1 MVSAA
6 FFDLDRTILKGSS
19 GSVVS
24 EGLVHVGILG
34 RKVPGQS
41 LVFGFYEK
49 VGEDRLSMSLA
60 RQSVKL
66 AAGYTQAKLREAGEF
81 IADRLADMV
90 LPHARAEIQFHRSK
104 GRPVVLAT
112 TSPAQILEP
121 FAELLGFD
129 AVIASRYR
137 SVHGILDGSFENA
150 YIWGPA
156 KRDAV
161 REWAAENDVDLQ
173 ESWAYSDSYYDVPLL
188 EAVGNPIAVNPDLRL
203 RIAARRKGWLIRRFD
218 APRGVGRI
226 GPFELQDL
234 VMPWL
239 RPEFMAFTNL
249 DLQGLDH
256 LPAGGPA
263 ILASN
268 HRSYFDPL
276 AIAYAAAQIHRPV
289 RFLGKSELFDVPGLA
304 AVLETLGVI
313 RVDRG
318 SGSDAPLEA
327 AATELDAGEMVVL
340 LPEGTIPRGEDFF
353 DAELRGR
360 SGVARLA
367 QATGVPVVPIGLWG
381 TENVWPRSSRVP
393 RVWDVRGRPNVTI
406 RVGEA
411 LKIDEGDPRRETARI
426 MAEIADLLPPD
437 ARDEHI
443 PTAAELARTYP
454 GGKVPEEA

>member
-1 MVSAA
+1 MASAA

-19 GSVVS
+19 GAVVS
-24 EGLVHVGILG
+24 DGLVHVGILG
-34 RKVPGQS
+34 RRVPGQS
-41 LVFGFYEK
+41 LVFGLYER

-66 AAGYTQAKLREAGEF
+66 AAGYTQSKLRQAGDF

-137 SVHGILDGSFENA
+137 AVHGILDGTFEND

-161 REWAAENDVDLQ
+161 AEWAEAHAVDLE
-173 ESWAYSDSYYDVPLL
+173 ESWAYSDSFYDIPLL
-188 EAVGNPIAVNPDLRL
+188 ESVGNPVAVNPDLRL
-203 RIAARRKGWLIRRFD
+203 RIAARRKGWLVRRFD
-218 APRGVGRI
+218 APKGVGRI

-234 VMPWL
+234 AMPWL
-239 RPEFMAFTNL
+239 RPEYMAFTNL
-249 DLQGLDH
+249 RLQGLDH

-263 ILASN
+263 ILAAN

-276 AIAYAAAQIHRPV
+276 AIAYAAAQVHRPV
-289 RFLGKSELFDVPGLA
+289 RFLAKSELFEVPGLA
-304 AVLETLGVI
+304 AVLDTLGVI

-327 AATELDAGEMVVL
+327 AAKELDAGELVVV
-340 LPEGTIPRGEDFF
+340 LPEGTIPRGEEFF
-353 DAELRGR
+353 DTELHGR
-360 SGVARLA
+360 PGVARLA
-367 QATGVPVVPIGLWG
+367 RATGVPVVPIGLWG
-381 TENVWPRSSRVP
+381 TERVWPRSSRVP
-393 RVWDVRGRPNVTI
+393 RVWDVARRPEVTI
-406 RVGEA
+406 KVGEP
-411 LKIDEGDPRRETARI
+411 LSINGGDEWAETGRV
-426 MAEIADLLPPD
+426 MAAISELLPEE
-437 ARDEHI
+437 AHAMHE
-443 PTAAELARTYP
+443 PTVEELARTYP
-454 GGKVPEEA
+454 GGKVPDDA